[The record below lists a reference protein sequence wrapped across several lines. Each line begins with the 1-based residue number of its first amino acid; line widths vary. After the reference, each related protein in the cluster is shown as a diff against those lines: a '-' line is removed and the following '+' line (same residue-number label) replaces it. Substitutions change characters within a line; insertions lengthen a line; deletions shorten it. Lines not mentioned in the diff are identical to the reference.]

1 MDTRL
6 PHRVRTEPITVLFR
20 QLYPTLRSTEIGL
33 ATTSYCGIHF
43 MNFGSLRKEIDML
56 GLVGVIVFC
65 LWSAIAIVGIW
76 TLEEEDE

>member
-1 MDTRL
+1 
-6 PHRVRTEPITVLFR
+6 
-20 QLYPTLRSTEIGL
+20 
-33 ATTSYCGIHF
+33 